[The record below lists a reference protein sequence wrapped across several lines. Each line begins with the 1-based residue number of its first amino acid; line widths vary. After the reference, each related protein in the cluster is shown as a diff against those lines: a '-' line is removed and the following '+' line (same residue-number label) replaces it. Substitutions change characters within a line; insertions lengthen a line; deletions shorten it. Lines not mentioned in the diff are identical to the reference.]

1 MVTVDHLLLH
11 FYKQAMDGFEGGDGV
26 GLSPQSSFSKQG
38 EDREETSPLL
48 TYSTSCH
55 QQHDA
60 LGEQSS
66 ALVSF

>member
-1 MVTVDHLLLH
+1 MALR
-11 FYKQAMDGFEGGDGV
+11 GDGV
-26 GLSPQSSFSKQG
+26 GLSPQSSFFKQG